1 MGSVLALA
9 FDLEIRMRNL
19 LSRILPL
26 VDLVLA
32 PFVYPT
38 AWLLKLVRRVGVH
51 RLPLCRK
58 VLMAV
63 GVFPIRNHYYEP
75 QFDSRQNTKP
85 LSQDRILPGIDW
97 NTAGQLRLLDSF
109 SFARELD
116 GIPHGK
122 SDELEFHFG
131 NATFESGDAEYWYQ
145 LIRLA
150 KPRRVFKVGSGNS
163 TLIALKAIQ
172 RNHADDPGYSCKHV
186 CIEPYE
192 MPWLERA
199 GVSVLKES

>member
-1 MGSVLALA
+1 
-9 FDLEIRMRNL
+9 
-19 LSRILPL
+19 
-26 VDLVLA
+26 
-32 PFVYPT
+32 
-38 AWLLKLVRRVGVH
+38 
-51 RLPLCRK
+51 
-58 VLMAV
+58 MAV

-109 SFARELD
+109 SFARELE

-131 NATFESGDAEYWYQ
+131 NATFGSGDAEYWYQ

-150 KPRRVFKVGSGNS
+150 KPRRVFEVGSGNS
-163 TLIALKAIQ
+163 TLIALKAMQ
-172 RNHADDPGYSCKHV
+172 RNHADDPGYGCKHV

-199 GVSVLKES
+199 GVSVLRKRVEQLDTAFFSELQGGDILFIDSSHVIRPQGTCFSSTWRSSRP